1 MEEKPQ
7 QKITT
12 EHIKT
17 SRFRTVTNVMNEIR
31 YRCVRFVVI
40 RTQNAM
46 NHIHSL
52 FHLEH
57 TRKKWICKEIPT
69 KKIVAI

>member
-1 MEEKPQ
+1 
-7 QKITT
+7 
-12 EHIKT
+12 
-17 SRFRTVTNVMNEIR
+17 MNEIR

-46 NHIHSL
+46 NHIHIHSL